1 MLSLAIA
8 TASSSPLKVSTVSTG
23 PNDSS
28 WVTDMSLVQ
37 PSRIVGR

>member
-8 TASSSPLKVSTVSTG
+8 TASSSSRKVSTVSTG

-28 WVTDMSLVQ
+28 WATDIELVQ
-37 PSRIVGR
+37 PSRTVGR

>member
-8 TASSSPLKVSTVSTG
+8 TASSSAPNVSTVSTG

-28 WVTDMSLVQ
+28 WVTDIVEVH
-37 PSRIVGR
+37 PSSTVGR

>member
-8 TASSSPLKVSTVSTG
+8 TASSSSVNVSTVSTG

-28 WVTDMSLVQ
+28 WVTLMSLVH
-37 PSRIVGR
+37 PSRTVGR

>member
-8 TASSSPLKVSTVSTG
+8 TASSSSRNVSTVSTG

-28 WVTDMSLVQ
+28 WTTDISLVQ
-37 PSRIVGR
+37 PSSSVGR

>member
-8 TASSSPLKVSTVSTG
+8 TASSSSVKVSTVRTG
-23 PNDSS
+23 PKDSS

-37 PSRIVGR
+37 PSSTVGR

>member
-8 TASSSPLKVSTVSTG
+8 TASSSSRNVSTVSTG

-28 WVTDMSLVQ
+28 CVTDIDVVQ
-37 PSRIVGR
+37 RSRTVGR

>member
-8 TASSSPLKVSTVSTG
+8 TASSSPLKVSIVSTG
-23 PNDSS
+23 PNDSFCT
-28 WVTDMSLVQ
+28 TDMSVVQ